1 LSSLAFCPWGPAGI
15 SSRKAGLA
23 DHADNASGSA
33 LNLS

>member
-1 LSSLAFCPWGPAGI
+1 LLSAPWDPRAFSG
-15 SSRKAGLA
+15 RKAGLA